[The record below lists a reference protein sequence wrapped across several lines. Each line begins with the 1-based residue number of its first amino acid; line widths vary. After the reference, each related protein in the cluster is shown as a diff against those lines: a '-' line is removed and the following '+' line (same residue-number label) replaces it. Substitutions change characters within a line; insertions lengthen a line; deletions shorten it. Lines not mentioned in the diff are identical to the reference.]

1 MHASLL
7 IGLRGLG
14 ANPLR
19 TALSTL
25 GVVVGVGALVS
36 ILAMGDG
43 VERVARAQIEQTT
56 DLQTVVVTPRTTERI
71 DGVSVPIR
79 DRVHLGETE
88 RAEVRRTPGVTAAT
102 LIRVGAVAVRL
113 APDEAPRGATL
124 TGAVS
129 DSPGVENLELTAGAW
144 PRSPGATG
152 ALPNAAVSAELAEAL
167 VLTVGDTLLVG
178 DEWWLLAG
186 IFDPQAGAASLQVFI
201 PFELTSLVWPEVTRR
216 PVERLYLEV
225 GEVEAVPTVV
235 DSTRAW
241 AARRFPGGAID
252 VLANRARVEQVRQA
266 MLVFKL
272 LMGAIAGISLI
283 VGGIG
288 IMNVL
293 LASVTER
300 TREIGVRKAV
310 GARQRDILLQFL
322 TEAVA
327 VTGAG
332 SAFGLLLGIGTAHLV
347 AVFMR
352 RQTEAEIFPLLT
364 APTILVAVTAAV
376 TVGLAFGLYPALR
389 AARLSPIEA
398 IRHE

>member
-1 MHASLL
+1 MRASLL
-7 IGLRGLG
+7 IGIRALG

-36 ILAMGDG
+36 ILAIGDG

-56 DLQTVVVTPRTTERI
+56 DLQTVVVTPRTSERI

-79 DRVHLGETE
+79 DRVRLDETD
-88 RAEVRRTPGVTAAT
+88 RAEARHILGVTGAS
-102 LIRVGAVAVRL
+102 LIRVGAVAVSPTTD
-113 APDEAPRGATL
+113 AAPRGATV
-124 TGAVS
+124 TAAVS
-129 DSPGVENLELTAGAW
+129 DNPGVESLALTAGSW
-144 PRSPGATG
+144 PVSQRAAREPPT
-152 ALPNAAVSAELAEAL
+152 AAVSTELAEAL
-167 VLTVGDTLLVG
+167 GVTVGDSLRVG
-178 DEWWLLAG
+178 GEWWALSG
-186 IFDPQAGAASLQVFI
+186 IFTAPVGSPSLQVFV
-201 PFELTSLVWPEVTRR
+201 PFEAASSVWPEADRR
-216 PVERLYLEV
+216 PLERLLLEV
-225 GEVEAVPTVV
+225 GEVEAVPAVV
-235 DSTRAW
+235 DSSRSW
-241 AARRFPGGAID
+241 AARRFPHGAID
-252 VLANRARVEQVRQA
+252 VIANRSRVGQVRQA

-327 VTGAG
+327 VTGTG
-332 SAFGLLLGIGTAHLV
+332 SAFGLLLGIGTAHVV

-352 RQTEAEIFPLLT
+352 RQTEAEVFPVLT
-364 APTILVAVTAAV
+364 APTVLVAVTAAV
-376 TVGLAFGLYPALR
+376 TVGLVFGLYPALR